1 MLQARA
7 GKSAFKKGFTPRV
20 VAMSCFS
27 PTRGALSPSS
37 SLRLF
42 AFKVS
47 ALCRHSLPWPRD
59 FIPSAPRL
67 SECSK
72 WYTACLD
79 GMRQC
84 SAEGFAPTSSTSM
97 GLPLE
102 SLCLLSSLADR
113 CYRSFFPLLEVCG
126 LVGAALFHRCLASR
140 MFISLVVVGSE
151 LGRGFASHLGWC
163 PPLPPAF
170 GG

>member
-1 MLQARA
+1 
-7 GKSAFKKGFTPRV
+7 
-20 VAMSCFS
+20 MSCFS

-37 SLRLF
+37 SPRPF

-47 ALCRHSLPWPRD
+47 ALCRHSLPWPCG

-79 GMRQC
+79 GMRRRA
-84 SAEGFAPTSSTSM
+84 AEGFAPALSTPL

-102 SLCLLSSLADR
+102 SSCLSSSLAGR
-113 CYRSFFPLLEVCG
+113 CYRSCFPSAGGARPCG
-126 LVGAALFHRCLASR
+126 SGA
-140 MFISLVVVGSE
+140 
-151 LGRGFASHLGWC
+151 
-163 PPLPPAF
+163 LPPALGF
-170 GG
+170 KDVHHPHGGGERAEPRLASHMG